1 MEKSFT
7 PFWSI
12 DRIDFKY
19 SWNTKVGIGKWKE
32 EEESIWG
39 DFIAL
44 ERKKKKGENERER
57 ERDAGKEERGT
68 VVITI
73 EGAIHD
79 RGARSWTVDA
89 HAMHA
94 GSRSRPNLGRT
105 NR

>member
-1 MEKSFT
+1 MERGGG
-7 PFWSI
+7 I
-12 DRIDFKY
+12 DLGRFH
-19 SWNTKVGIGKWKE
+19 SVGKKE
-32 EEESIWG
+32 
-39 DFIAL
+39 
-44 ERKKKKGENERER
+44 KKGRKRER